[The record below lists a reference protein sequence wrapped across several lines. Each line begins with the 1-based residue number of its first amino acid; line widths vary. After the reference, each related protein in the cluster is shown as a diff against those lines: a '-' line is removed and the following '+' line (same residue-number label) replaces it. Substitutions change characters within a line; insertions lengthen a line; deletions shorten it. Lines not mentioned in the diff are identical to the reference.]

1 MRARTTIDVAAL
13 ATEVDDDTYDT
24 IDDFDLNDMVENSG
38 SAGIQ
43 TFDSVAL

>member
-13 ATEVDDDTYDT
+13 ATETDMYSYDT

-38 SAGIQ
+38 SAGI
-43 TFDSVAL
+43 